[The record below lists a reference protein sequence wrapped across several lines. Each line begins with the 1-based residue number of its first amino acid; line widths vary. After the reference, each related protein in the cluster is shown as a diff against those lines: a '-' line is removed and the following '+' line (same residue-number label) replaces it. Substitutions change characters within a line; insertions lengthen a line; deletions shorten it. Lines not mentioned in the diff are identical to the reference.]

1 MLELALNVALDSR
14 QVLLMVSGDV
24 ETAAPL
30 ERSKYTAIRQHSGRR
45 LDDSYEIADPCIGT
59 KADNKVHVI
68 SQDRPSEHVHAGL
81 LSRSCS
87 NDPNLLRGDRID
99 ARDAP
104 PRVPGDMCMHLERT
118 MSRHSLD
125 EVL

>member
-1 MLELALNVALDSR
+1 
-14 QVLLMVSGDV
+14 MVSGDV

-30 ERSKYTAIRQHSGRR
+30 ERSKYSAIRQHSGSRF
-45 LDDSYEIADPCIGT
+45 DDSHEIADPCIGA

-68 SQDRPSEHVHAGL
+68 SQDGPSEHVHAGL

-87 NDPNLLRGDRID
+87 NDSNLLCGDRVD

-104 PRVPGDMCMHLERT
+104 PRVPRDMCMHLKRA
-118 MSRHSLD
+118 MCRHGLGRGSPTPGVSPGLKKSI
-125 EVL
+125 L